1 MLPPYR
7 IAVIGAGVAGSVC
20 TSRLALLPGVHVT
33 IYDMGSRGPGGRA
46 SDRPVDG
53 SGGSFSP
60 ADRGGASS
68 MRAGTTPSSL
78 TFDHGVQGF
87 TVESAEVQELLGAW
101 RSAGHV
107 QQWSGRF
114 GLLEDG
120 AFTERIAA
128 DADAFSLLS
137 GRPVFVG
144 VPSMSGLVRGVLAQ
158 AARDATAAGASVSLL
173 PLPLP
178 LPRTRTR
185 TRTLPLTLTLTSS
198 S

>member
-20 TSRLALLPGVHVT
+20 SSRLALLPGVHVT

-114 GLLEDG
+114 GLLEEG

-144 VPSMSGLVRGVLAQ
+144 VPSMSGLVRGMLAQ

-178 LPRTRTR
+178 LPLPRTRAQN
-185 TRTLPLTLTLTSS
+185 P
-198 S
+198 

>member
-1 MLPPYR
+1 MC
-7 IAVIGAGVAGSVC
+7 S
-20 TSRLALLPGVHVT
+20 SRLALLPGVHVT

-87 TVESAEVQELLGAW
+87 TVESPEVQELLGAC
-101 RSAGHV
+101 SGGHV
-107 QQWSGRF
+107 QRWSGRF

-144 VPSMSGLVRGVLAQ
+144 VPSMSGLVRAMLAQ

-173 PLPLP
+173 PL
-178 LPRTRTR
+178 TRTR
-185 TRTLPLTLTLTSS
+185 T
-198 S
+198 